1 MKAGR
6 TRVRGDRPTAYRAP
20 RSVQFRTEIGSLPRR
35 DRSSSAP
42 RSVEFRAEIGSVPHR
57 DHECAVPA
65 AHFPKFL
72 DGKRPGIFTCRE
84 SAPSTPASAF
94 LRDSR
99 VRHSVSAARTFAL
112 SGAPSVV
119 CALQLLS
126 RGSLGVVSDEVP
138 RAPGAR
144 PAAAGRSAAAS
155 GSHVCANIDLEP
167 EMDRSR
173 RGTEPISTRNWT
185 DLGVEVNRSRRGSE
199 PISAKRE
206 GGGEGAQRRRGV
218 TECTTGR
225 TGRACAVVPGPL
237 YPVPAKDRRSPTPVG
252 PSPASQARQR
262 ALRSRSPRR

>member
-20 RSVQFRTEIGSLPRR
+20 RSVQSRTEIGSVPHR
-35 DRSSSAP
+35 DRFSLVP
-42 RSVEFRAEIGSVPHR
+42 RSVEFRTEIGRVPHR

-65 AHFPKFL
+65 AHSPKFL

-112 SGAPSVV
+112 SGVPSV

-144 PAAAGRSAAAS
+144 PAAAGRSAADS

-167 EMDRSR
+167 E
-173 RGTEPISTRNWT
+173 T
-185 DLGVEVNRSRRGSE
+185 DRSRRGSE
-199 PISAKRE
+199 PISARN
-206 GGGEGAQRRRGV
+206 
-218 TECTTGR
+218 
-225 TGRACAVVPGPL
+225 
-237 YPVPAKDRRSPTPVG
+237 
-252 PSPASQARQR
+252 
-262 ALRSRSPRR
+262 

>member
-20 RSVQFRTEIGSLPRR
+20 RSVQFR
-35 DRSSSAP
+35 
-42 RSVEFRAEIGSVPHR
+42 AEIGSVPHR

-65 AHFPKFL
+65 AHSPKFL

-112 SGAPSVV
+112 SGAPPA

-126 RGSLGVVSDEVP
+126 RGSVGVVNDEVP

-262 ALRSRSPRR
+262 VLRSRSPRR

>member
-1 MKAGR
+1 MDGMKAGR

-20 RSVQFRTEIGSLPRR
+20 RSVQFRTEIGRVPRR

-42 RSVEFRAEIGSVPHR
+42 RSVQFRTEIGRVPHR

-65 AHFPKFL
+65 AHSPKFL

-173 RGTEPISTRNWT
+173 RGTEPISTRN
-185 DLGVEVNRSRRGSE
+185 
-199 PISAKRE
+199 
-206 GGGEGAQRRRGV
+206 
-218 TECTTGR
+218 
-225 TGRACAVVPGPL
+225 
-237 YPVPAKDRRSPTPVG
+237 
-252 PSPASQARQR
+252 
-262 ALRSRSPRR
+262 

>member
-1 MKAGR
+1 MPGTPHGRRPGRVSAWMRWSVATGTRPGPAGTDAVSR
-6 TRVRGDRPTAYRAP
+6 CARHSDVSP
-20 RSVQFRTEIGSLPRR
+20 RSVRFRAEIGPVPRR
-35 DRSSSAP
+35 DRFTSAP
-42 RSVEFRAEIGSVPHR
+42 RSVEFRTEIGSVPHR

-173 RGTEPISTRNWT
+173 RGTEPISTRN
-185 DLGVEVNRSRRGSE
+185 
-199 PISAKRE
+199 
-206 GGGEGAQRRRGV
+206 
-218 TECTTGR
+218 
-225 TGRACAVVPGPL
+225 
-237 YPVPAKDRRSPTPVG
+237 
-252 PSPASQARQR
+252 
-262 ALRSRSPRR
+262 